1 MNAIVSYAIATFL
14 AKEGYLI
21 RFGHGGRSVGIQEF
35 IYSHW
40 FAPLG
45 PAKLTSLL
53 FAVAFVLLNLAI
65 MSFFWRK
72 KIFVKI

>member
-1 MNAIVSYAIATFL
+1 MNAILSYAIATFL

-21 RFGHGGRSVGIQEF
+21 KFGYGGRTVGIQEF

-40 FAPLG
+40 FAPFG
-45 PAKLTSLL
+45 PAKLTSLF
-53 FAVAFVLLNLAI
+53 FAVAFVFVNLAI